1 MATAEREE
9 VVLVF
14 DCGATNLKAV
24 AVDPQGKIVAEASR
38 ANGPKPQKDGE
49 PRWLIWNLEEIWRG
63 LCDGAREV
71 SKKVGLENIKA
82 VTVTT
87 WGADGA
93 PVKRDGTPTY
103 PPISWQCPR
112 TEETMKRISES
123 IPALDVFKITGYQP
137 IPFNTLFR
145 LIWLRENVPEA
156 FDDAYTWLMM
166 PGLVAYKL
174 TGKFHIDPTSAS
186 TMMAMDL
193 EKRDWSSSLLDLAG
207 LDPSFF
213 PDWRDPGQIVGYVTA
228 KAEKECSIPSG
239 VPVVAGGHDT
249 QFALFGSGARMDEA
263 ILSSGTWEIL
273 GVRSD
278 TYNPSRTAFED
289 GLIIEAD
296 VRPGLWNPQLL
307 MMGSGVLEW
316 VLNSFFPRMGDEKYD
331 IMVEE
336 ARNVQAGSEGLI
348 FVPSFVRESGPTK
361 KYGTMGTLL
370 GLTLR
375 TSRGQVVRSTLE
387 GLSFQLKHALQ
398 ILVEATGIDVK
409 GIRVVGGGAKNLLW
423 DQIRAD
429 VTGLPVTITEQQE
442 YTALGA
448 ALVAWIGIGRY
459 RSLKD
464 ARESVFSQEKVFEPS
479 ANQRLYENAFG
490 RYMNA
495 LESLRGY
502 YQY

>member
-1 MATAEREE
+1 MAAAGREE

-14 DCGATNLKAV
+14 DCGATNLEAV
-24 AVDPQGKIVAEASR
+24 AVDPQGTIVAQASR
-38 ANGPKPQKDGE
+38 ANSPKPQEDGE
-49 PRWLIWNLEEIWRG
+49 PEWLVWDLEKIWRG
-63 LCDGAREV
+63 LCEGAREV
-71 SKKVGLENIKA
+71 SKKVDPESIKA

-93 PVKRDGTPTY
+93 PVRRDGTPTY

-112 TEETMKRISES
+112 TEENMKRIIKS
-123 IPALDVFKITGYQP
+123 IPALEVFKITGYQP
-137 IPFNTLFR
+137 IPFNTLFKM
-145 LIWLRENVPEA
+145 IWLGENVPKA
-156 FDDAYTWLMM
+156 LGDADTWLMM
-166 PGLVAYKL
+166 PGLIAHKL
-174 TGKFHIDPTSAS
+174 TDKFHIDPTSAS

-193 EKRDWSSSLLDLAG
+193 GKRDWSPSLLDLAG
-207 LDPSFF
+207 LDPGFF
-213 PDWRDPGQIVGYVTA
+213 PDWHEPGQIVGYVTA
-228 KAEKECSIPSG
+228 RAEKECSIPSG
-239 VPVVAGGHDT
+239 IPLVAGGHDT
-249 QFALFGSGARMDEA
+249 QFALFGSGARIDEA

-273 GVRSD
+273 GVRSNA
-278 TYNPSRTAFED
+278 YNPSRTALVD

-316 VLNSFFPRMGDEKYD
+316 VLNNFFLRMGDERYD
-331 IMVEE
+331 IMIDE
-336 ARNVQAGSEGLI
+336 ATNVPAGSEGLI
-348 FVPSFVRESGPTK
+348 LIPSFVRESGPTK

-375 TSRGQVVRSTLE
+375 TSRGQVIRSTIE
-387 GLSFQLKHALQ
+387 GLSFQLKQALR

-409 GIRVVGGGAKNLLW
+409 GIRVVGGGGKNFLW
-423 DQIRAD
+423 NQIRAD

-479 ANQRLYENAFG
+479 ANQRLYENAFE
-490 RYMNA
+490 RYMNS

-502 YQY
+502 YRS

>member
-1 MATAEREE
+1 MAAAGREE
-9 VVLVF
+9 IVLVF

-24 AVDPQGKIVAEASR
+24 AVDPQGRIVAHASR
-38 ANGPKPQKDGE
+38 ANSPKPQEDGE
-49 PRWLIWNLEEIWRG
+49 PGWLVWDLEEIWRG
-63 LCDGAREV
+63 LCEGAIEV
-71 SKKVGLENIKA
+71 SKKVGPENVRA

-93 PVKRDGTPTY
+93 PVRRDGTLTY

-112 TEETMKRISES
+112 TEETMREISES
-123 IPALDVFKITGYQP
+123 TSALETFKITGYQP

-156 FDDAYTWLMM
+156 LDDAYTWLMM
-166 PGLVAYKL
+166 PGLVAHKL
-174 TGKFHIDPTSAS
+174 TGKYHIDPTSAS

-193 EKRDWSSSLLDLAG
+193 KERDWSGSMLELAG
-207 LDPSFF
+207 LDASFF
-213 PDWRDPGQIVGYVTA
+213 PDWREPGQTVGYVTA
-228 KAEKECSIPSG
+228 EAEKDCEIPCG
-239 VPVVAGGHDT
+239 IPVVAGGHDT
-249 QFALFGSGARMDEA
+249 QFALFGSGAGTDEA

-273 GVRSD
+273 GVRSSIF
-278 TYNPSRTAFED
+278 NPSRTAFED
-289 GLIIEAD
+289 GLIIEAG
-296 VRPGLWNPQLL
+296 VRSGLWNPQLL

-316 VLNSFFPRMGDEKYD
+316 VLDKFFPEMGDDKYD
-331 IMVEE
+331 VVFEE
-336 ARNVQAGSEGLI
+336 SKNVSAGSEGVVFI
-348 FVPSFVRESGPTK
+348 PSFVRESGPTK

-375 TSRGQVVRSTLE
+375 TSRGQIIRSALE

-423 DQIRAD
+423 NQIRAD

-464 ARESVFSQEKVFEPS
+464 ARESIFSQEKVFEPS
-479 ANQRLYENAFG
+479 ANQRLYKNAFG